1 MTIPIDELTDATV
14 DEQIASSP
22 LPLVIDF
29 WAEWC
34 GPCKLLSPALEA
46 IAEEHH
52 NRLRVAKV
60 NVDENPET
68 ARRFNAMSVP
78 TLLVFQGGLPVKR
91 LVGARGKSH
100 LVHELTEFLT

>member
-1 MTIPIDELTDATV
+1 MTVHIDELTDATL
-14 DEQIASSP
+14 DEQVASSP
-22 LPLVIDF
+22 LPVVIDF

-34 GPCKLLSPALEA
+34 GPCKMLSPALEA

-52 NRLRVAKV
+52 DKLCVAKL

-78 TLLVFQGGLPVKR
+78 TLLVFRDGLLVKR

-100 LVHELTEFLT
+100 LVHELAEFLT